1 MRDAAGRQV
10 ADTAQT
16 PNRPTPNRHTPDH
29 QALDRQHGQRQ
40 IDAEHRAEG
49 CARRHAEDVG
59 RDQRVAKQP
68 VGESPTRRALSVFA
82 NGECQ

>member
-29 QALDRQHGQRQ
+29 QALDESIEDKLNVKHG
-40 IDAEHRAEG
+40 G
-49 CARRHAEDVG
+49 CPGV
-59 RDQRVAKQP
+59 
-68 VGESPTRRALSVFA
+68 PTRAP
-82 NGECQ
+82 CQIFTIYLRSILPFSKT